1 MASEVGPD
9 GSLMSTG
16 ELGTPASWAGH
27 VTFRGDVEDLESH
40 VGPGLGKAVL
50 DEGAVCVEG
59 AEHVGEGLAWE
70 GSCAAGLDP
79 AGWETGMLGREGW
92 RG

>member
-16 ELGTPASWAGH
+16 ELGTPASWADH

-40 VGPGLGKAVL
+40 VGPGLGKVVL
-50 DEGAVCVEG
+50 DEGPACVEQT
-59 AEHVGEGLAWE
+59 EHVGEGLARE
-70 GSCAAGLDP
+70 GSRAVGLDP
-79 AGWETGMLGREGW
+79 DRWETGVLRAEGW
-92 RG
+92 GG